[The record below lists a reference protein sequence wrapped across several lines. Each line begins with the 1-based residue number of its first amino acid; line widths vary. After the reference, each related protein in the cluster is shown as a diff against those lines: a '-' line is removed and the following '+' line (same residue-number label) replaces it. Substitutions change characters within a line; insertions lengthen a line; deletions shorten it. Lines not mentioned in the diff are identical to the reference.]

1 MEDLPI
7 NMNNARRRSNSLS
20 QTHGAQAF
28 KTKFELVEAE
38 PVFEDMPQEE
48 ANDEEQHIRLE
59 QQSSSSSSEGQS
71 VEEDHN

>member
-7 NMNNARRRSNSLS
+7 NMNNARRRSNSSS
-20 QTHGAQAF
+20 QTHGSQAF